1 MSYQDCD
8 PQTASE
14 LTQTNGVGDKGRP
27 MRNYLATGIACVC
40 VFALCVIGIKIYSQS
55 VTPAFTQDD
64 QIRFLKAQTAY
75 MTAQPAIAEWEAVQ
89 RMALDRCGKEFK
101 PEINASDKLL
111 HCVPQSANA
120 ANPQAPSTP
129 EKSANTKQ
137 K

>member
-1 MSYQDCD
+1 MKTLKTYA
-8 PQTASE
+8 PNIVI
-14 LTQTNGVGDKGRP
+14 LTSA
-27 MRNYLATGIACVC
+27 LALMIY
-40 VFALCVIGIKIYSQS
+40 ALKVYSQS

-120 ANPQAPSTP
+120 ANPQVPSTP